1 MKFHVWII
9 DFHVM
14 IKIPIFSGKI
24 FFSKNAIF
32 WIGFFFGY
40 NLTKKWSHSMKMLPF
55 YAPYYQY

>member
-1 MKFHVWII
+1 LGLNKQTQRGMKFHVWII

-32 WIGFFFGY
+32 WIGFFLGI
-40 NLTKKWSHSMKMLPF
+40 T
-55 YAPYYQY
+55 